1 MVYCIVLL
9 RFQYSLQ
16 FIFIALTSFT
26 SHSTIYIAFSLSL
39 RHAVV
44 IITTCNHGLSV
55 TSIAFRFPLPLVL
68 MKTYCRLSCL
78 KHLCCFQNFA
88 TVQQTLLKSV
98 KMSITVLNFR
108 NKRLSGNTSMET
120 NACYRDVESCRY
132 RNVKSHLF
140 SLIIST
146 NMLLHKVHIL
156 HLPFPLS
163 YTLW

>member
-98 KMSITVLNFR
+98 LK
-108 NKRLSGNTSMET
+108 KCLSLCWIFEI
-120 NACYRDVESCRY
+120 
-132 RNVKSHLF
+132 NVFQEIHPWKQ
-140 SLIIST
+140 
-146 NMLLHKVHIL
+146 MLAIGMLKVVDIATWNHTYL
-156 HLPFPLS
+156 A
-163 YTLW
+163 